1 MEGLA
6 AGMRPGDR
14 HPRVVADRGRAES
27 GLRPV
32 LRLAEVHTQPNTLA
46 AGGTPVTTA
55 AVRHPGLEFAWT
67 LPGVYTPQADTRLLA
82 RALRT
87 EGVTAD
93 TNVLDLCTGSGA
105 LAVLA
110 ARLGARV
117 SATDISR
124 RAVLSARFNAVRAGQ
139 RVQVRRGD
147 LSAPWSGRTFDIL
160 VSNPPYVPA
169 RRSRPP
175 LWGRARAW
183 DAGRDG
189 RHVVDRICA
198 HAPALLRPHGVL
210 LMVHS
215 GLCGTEA
222 TLRQLTAAG
231 LTCSVTDR
239 AYVPFGRVLT
249 ERLPWLRD
257 QGLIGP
263 SQDREELVVIRAERS

>member
-1 MEGLA
+1 M
-6 AGMRPGDR
+6 
-14 HPRVVADRGRAES
+14 
-27 GLRPV
+27 
-32 LRLAEVHTQPNTLA
+32 
-46 AGGTPVTTA
+46 TTA
-55 AVRHPGLEFAWT
+55 AMRRADLGVLWT
-67 LPGVYTPQADTRLLA
+67 LPGVYAPQADTRLLA

-93 TNVLDLCTGSGA
+93 TDVLDVCTGSGA

-110 ARLGARV
+110 ARMGARV

-124 RAVLSARFNAVRAGQ
+124 RAVMSAQFNAARAGQ

-147 LSAPWSGRTFDIL
+147 LSAPWGGRTFDVV

-169 RRSRPP
+169 RSTRPP

-198 HAPALLRPHGVL
+198 HAPSLLRPHGVL

-215 GLCGTEA
+215 GLCGAET
-222 TLRQLTAAG
+222 TLRQLSAAG
-231 LTCSVTDR
+231 MSCSVTDR
-239 AYVPFGRVLT
+239 AYVPFGRVLSR
-249 ERLPWLRD
+249 RLPWLRA

-263 SQDREELVVIRAERS
+263 HEDREELVVIRAERS

>member
-1 MEGLA
+1 M
-6 AGMRPGDR
+6 
-14 HPRVVADRGRAES
+14 
-27 GLRPV
+27 
-32 LRLAEVHTQPNTLA
+32 
-46 AGGTPVTTA
+46 TTA
-55 AVRHPGLEFAWT
+55 AVRPADLGFLWT
-67 LPGVYTPQADTRLLA
+67 LPGVYAPQEDTRLLA
-82 RALRT
+82 RALLA
-87 EGVTAD
+87 EGVTAGMD
-93 TNVLDLCTGSGA
+93 VLDVCTGSGA

-110 ARLGARV
+110 ARMGARV

-124 RAVLSARFNAVRAGQ
+124 RAVLTAQLNAARARQ

-147 LSAPWSGRTFDIL
+147 LSAPWGGRTFDVV

-169 RRSRPP
+169 RGRRPP

-198 HAPALLRPHGVL
+198 HAPRLLRPHGVL

-215 GLCGTEA
+215 GLCGTDT

-249 ERLPWLRD
+249 QRLPWLRA

-263 SQDREELVVIRAERS
+263 HEDKEELVVIRAERS